1 MSPRVMTGAIALGL
15 LALQAGCATPA
26 DDAALGSAR
35 NALPQ
40 APSAWQAPLPREQGA
55 SPADAAWWQR
65 LGDPLLPELIAAA
78 RDASPTLSAAA
89 SRIERARATRTAAS
103 AAMQPRLDA
112 QASTSRAR
120 NEPGGPT
127 LASTSVGVQAA
138 WELDLFGGRGA
149 ARDAAA
155 ARVVAAQAG
164 WHAARVA
171 LAAETAQAYLALRA
185 CEAQLGQARLDAESR
200 EQTSRLSE
208 LSARAGTLAPAA
220 AALARAS
227 AAQGRAQAAQQQ
239 AACESQIKA
248 LVSLTAIDEPELRRR
263 LATTTAR
270 QPAAP
275 GLAVSAL
282 PAELL
287 GRRPD
292 LVAAAQQLQ
301 AAAADRRATA
311 ALRRPTVTFSGSLGG
326 LRLGGDVERV
336 QGSVWSIGPLSVSI
350 PLLDGGRLAAEEAAA
365 RAAYDDAVVQLQAG
379 VRDAVREVEQ
389 ALVALDSTAT
399 READARAAVDGYE
412 ASLRAADARFRGGL
426 ANLFELEDARR
437 SAAAARSALIE
448 LQRERAAAW
457 VSLYRALGGGFD
469 GADLQLRG
477 GFDGADLQL
486 RGGFDAADLQPVAA
500 TR

>member
-1 MSPRVMTGAIALGL
+1 MTARLSSGALL
-15 LALQAGCATPA
+15 LAMTLAGCATAP
-26 DDAALGSAR
+26 GG
-35 NALPQ
+35 ALPGASSGA
-40 APSAWQAPLPREQGA
+40 APPVAAAWHAPLPRVDA
-55 SPADAAWWQR
+55 TATATAADATWWSR

-89 SRIERARATRTAAS
+89 SRIERARATRIAAS

-112 QASTSRAR
+112 QGSTTRSRS
-120 NEPGGPT
+120 EPGGPT
-127 LASTSVGVQAA
+127 LAATSVGLQAA
-138 WELDLFGGRGA
+138 WELDLFGGRGS

-155 ARVVAAQAG
+155 ARVVAAEAG
-164 WHAARVA
+164 WHASRIA

-185 CEAQLGQARLDAESR
+185 CEAQLGQSRLDAESR
-200 EQTSRLSE
+200 EQTARLSE

-227 AAQGRAQAAQQQ
+227 AAQGRAQATQQQ
-239 AACESQIKA
+239 AACESQVKA
-248 LVSLTAIDEPELRRR
+248 LVSLTALDEPALRQR
-263 LATTTAR
+263 LVAATAV
-270 QPAAP
+270 QPVAP
-275 GLAVSAL
+275 GLAVAAL
-282 PAELL
+282 PADLL

-292 LVAAAQQLQ
+292 LVAAAQQVQ
-301 AAAADRRATA
+301 AAAADRRAA
-311 ALRRPTVTFSGSLGG
+311 AASRLPTVSFSGSIGG

-336 QGSVWSIGPLSVSI
+336 QGSVWSLGPLSVSL
-350 PLLDGGRLAAEEAAA
+350 PLLDGGRLAAEESAA

-389 ALVALDSTAT
+389 ALVALDSTAA
-399 READARAAVDGYE
+399 READARAAIEGYE

-437 SAAAARSALIE
+437 SAVAARGALIE

-469 GADLQLRG
+469 AGDLK
-477 GFDGADLQL
+477 
-486 RGGFDAADLQPVAA
+486 PVAA
-500 TR
+500 AR

>member
-1 MSPRVMTGAIALGL
+1 MTARLASGALV
-15 LALQAGCATPA
+15 LAVLAGCATPPG
-26 DDAALGSAR
+26 DASRGTDGRAT
-35 NALPQ
+35 PQ
-40 APSAWQAPLPREQGA
+40 VAAAWHAPLPRTEA
-55 SPADAAWWQR
+55 MAATADTGWWSR

-89 SRIERARATRTAAS
+89 SRIERARATRVAAS

-112 QASTSRAR
+112 QASTSRSR
-120 NEPGGPT
+120 SEPGGPA
-127 LASTSVGVQAA
+127 LASTSVGLQAA

-155 ARVVAAQAG
+155 ARVLAAQAG
-164 WHAARVA
+164 WHAARIA

-185 CEAQLGQARLDAESR
+185 CEAQLGQSRLDAESR
-200 EQTSRLSE
+200 EQTARLSD
-208 LSARAGTLAPAA
+208 LSARAGTLTPAA

-227 AAQGRAQAAQQQ
+227 AAQGRAQATQQQ
-239 AACESQIKA
+239 AACESQVKA
-248 LVSLTAIDEPELRRR
+248 LVSLTALDEPGLRRR
-263 LATTTAR
+263 LAAATAV
-270 QPAAP
+270 QPVVP
-275 GLAVSAL
+275 GLAMSAL

-292 LVAAAQQLQ
+292 LIAAAQQVQ

-311 ALRRPTVTFSGSLGG
+311 ALRLPTVSFSGSIGG

-336 QGSVWSIGPLSVSI
+336 QGSVWSLGPLSVSL
-350 PLLDGGRLAAEEAAA
+350 PLLDGGRLAAEESAA

-389 ALVALDSTAT
+389 ALVALDSTAA
-399 READARAAVDGYE
+399 READARAAIEGFE

-437 SAAAARSALIE
+437 SAVAARGALIE

-469 GADLQLRG
+469 AADLRAG
-477 GFDGADLQL
+477 
-486 RGGFDAADLQPVAA
+486 GGFDAAELQPVAT